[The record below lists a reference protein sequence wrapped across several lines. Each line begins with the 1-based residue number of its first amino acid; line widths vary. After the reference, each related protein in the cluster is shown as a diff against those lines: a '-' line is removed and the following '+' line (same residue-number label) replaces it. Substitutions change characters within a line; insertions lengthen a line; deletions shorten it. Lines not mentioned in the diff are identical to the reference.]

1 MVPLTIASRARKL
14 AFSMAH
20 TPPGRTREKVFRF
33 VRDRLLSGAPPT
45 VREVQEAMGFAA
57 VESARKQLDALVDE
71 GRLHKTPGR
80 SRGYRL
86 TRRDRGHGRTTAVP
100 VVGEIQAGD
109 LRTAVEDPK
118 GYVVAETRFA
128 PKELFA
134 LTVRGDSMAGAGI
147 LPGDLVIVR
156 RQQKAESGDIVVA
169 LVDDE
174 ATVKTLRLR
183 RGRAILEPQNPAYRP
198 ISPPRGQE
206 LRILGKVIEVRRR
219 LG

>member
-1 MVPLTIASRARKL
+1 
-14 AFSMAH
+14 
-20 TPPGRTREKVFRF
+20 VFRF

-45 VREVQEAMGFAA
+45 VREVQEAMGFSA

-71 GRLHKTPGR
+71 GRLAKTPGR

-86 TRRDRGHGRTTAVP
+86 VQRDRGLGRTAAVP
-100 VVGEIQAGD
+100 LVGEIQAGD
-109 LRTAVEDPK
+109 LRTAVEDPE
-118 GYVVAETRFA
+118 GYVVVETRFL

-134 LTVRGDSMAGAGI
+134 LTVRGDSMTGVGI

-156 RQQKAESGDIVVA
+156 RQQKAEAGDTVVA

-174 ATVKTLRLR
+174 ATVKTLRFR
-183 RGRAILEPQNPAYRP
+183 RGRAVLEPQNPAYKP
-198 ISPPRGQE
+198 IVPPPGQE

>member
-1 MVPLTIASRARKL
+1 
-14 AFSMAH
+14 MAAMSH

-33 VRDRLLSGAPPT
+33 VRDRLISGAPPT

-71 GRLHKTPGR
+71 GRLAKTPGR

-86 TRRDRGHGRTTAVP
+86 AARDRDRGRPAAVP
-100 VVGEIQAGD
+100 LVGEIQAGD
-109 LRTAVEDPK
+109 LRTAVEDPE
-118 GYVVAETRFA
+118 GYVVAQTRFS

-134 LTVRGDSMAGAGI
+134 LRVRGDSMTGAGI
-147 LPGDLVIVR
+147 LAGDLVIVR
-156 RQQKAESGDIVVA
+156 RQQKAEPGDVVVA

-174 ATVKTLRLR
+174 ATVKTLRFR
-183 RGRAILEPQNPAYRP
+183 RGRAVLQPENPDYAP
-198 ISPPRGQE
+198 IVPPRGQDV
-206 LRILGKVIEVRRR
+206 RILGRVIEVRRR